1 MKKKCSFLKKKNNN
15 KNNNQSTRFIQ
26 SFLTEKALNR
36 GPYQD
41 TTNTISRRDGRNESQ
56 TAKFNSLQYI
66 VCSFAKWPS
75 CRVTVRLNGMLYSRI
90 LLLLSDRLTVE
101 NSFIWIAVLRKQVD
115 FLTVYLSC
123 MRHLHINYF
132 LPTFVILAA
141 FVCHYFQLT
150 LSTNGN
156 ELFNN
161 SIEMKYSG
169 DNFEAV

>member
-1 MKKKCSFLKKKNNN
+1 
-15 KNNNQSTRFIQ
+15 
-26 SFLTEKALNR
+26 
-36 GPYQD
+36 
-41 TTNTISRRDGRNESQ
+41 
-56 TAKFNSLQYI
+56 
-66 VCSFAKWPS
+66 
-75 CRVTVRLNGMLYSRI
+75 
-90 LLLLSDRLTVE
+90 
-101 NSFIWIAVLRKQVD
+101 
-115 FLTVYLSC
+115 